1 MLKKK
6 KHSSLNSCLFQ
17 ALRASQI
24 TKVDLLQKAGTERG
38 WKAPCCHTCR
48 ILLQAYLLPLTFQ
61 DHQCFTFTDVISDL
75 QKNNPLFPLSFFDA
89 QHRFLPL
96 SSKHTRPHVPFL
108 SYGNEN
114 GPWRWPS
121 MCILITQMMWTWT
134 TRTKVKAATH
144 QILFWLL
151 LGLGKERLVLADV
164 MTDILNHK
172 ALA

>member
-38 WKAPCCHTCR
+38 WKAPCCQTCR

-75 QKNNPLFPLSFFDA
+75 QKNNPSFPLSFFDA

-96 SSKHTRPHVPFL
+96 SSKHTRPLPFIWQWKWAL
-108 SYGNEN
+108 EMAINVYPHHSDDVNMDHKNKSQGSN
-114 GPWRWPS
+114 PS
-121 MCILITQMMWTWT
+121 NIVLTFIGVGGREVGFGRCND
-134 TRTKVKAATH
+134 RYTKS
-144 QILFWLL
+144 
-151 LGLGKERLVLADV
+151 
-164 MTDILNHK
+164 
-172 ALA
+172 